1 MGGRLIADIKLNGPT
16 GWLELVPLQ
25 MSNVAQRL
33 RELNDRRVQEIKC
46 LQPDTGAYVLGGG
59 HRLWICQS
67 GIATAEAY
75 VANHK
80 AMEAHGIIPQWHV
93 AIPMPP
99 EWNGTRPAEIEETYG
114 HPHTAYKDWR
124 HFENSLRYKLADLGY
139 TALWT
144 SLNDRKEIAF
154 VADKIFNVAKIP
166 WPNAGEWEDLQG
178 KAPNKVAITQP
189 YAEFIAHVD
198 EQLKDTPSGQKH
210 RDLAHVPYS
219 MRPIFAMTS
228 MPPAEAPVPPAE
240 AEASDV
246 DEEDDDN
253 DSVCFR
259 VPHDYNENEC
269 SDNCPHKPEEDDD
282 PV

>member
-1 MGGRLIADIKLNGPT
+1 MTGPT

-25 MSNVAQRL
+25 MSNVALRL
-33 RELNDRRVQEIKC
+33 RELNDRRLQEIKC

-59 HRLWICQS
+59 HRLWICSS
-67 GIATAEAY
+67 GMATAEAY
-75 VANHK
+75 VAHHK
-80 AMEAHGIIPQWHV
+80 AMEDHGIIPQWHV

-144 SLNDRKEIAF
+144 SLNDHKEIAF
-154 VADKIFNVAKIP
+154 VADKIFSVAQFP

-198 EQLKDTPSGQKH
+198 EQLKDTACGQKH
-210 RDLAHVPYS
+210 RDLADVPYA
-219 MRPIFAMTS
+219 MRPMFAMTTV
-228 MPPAEAPVPPAE
+228 PPAEAPV
-240 AEASDV
+240 
-246 DEEDDDN
+246 
-253 DSVCFR
+253 
-259 VPHDYNENEC
+259 
-269 SDNCPHKPEEDDD
+269 
-282 PV
+282 